1 MLHRSA
7 GKPILIGLGAA
18 AILAAGAVPVL
29 AVPPEPPGLPA
40 ELSTDGRAITVPS
53 TLERLSEETG
63 FKGVTVKATIG
74 DAPATLDTTC
84 PGGEAPDDDVCDLS
98 EVADATATIS
108 YRIALTGDIAEDTVV
123 TLTVTA
129 TFTPE
134 EGEPEPAEPRT
145 TKITFQAPEPD
156 PTPTPTKP
164 TPTPTKPSPTPTD
177 KGEDDDDKDD
187 DGDSSSS
194 GSESGSSGGS
204 SYTPPAPN
212 ASFGGPQSPRIALP
226 PPLAPPSPSVAPQS
240 APVPQSRL
248 QNNKAPVAQDLTFER
263 MASTQ
268 VAWLAALLVAFS
280 VLLTQLR
287 LGRRRV
293 APGRAY
299 ATSGR
304 RVGAHRR
311 PRRGLFGK

>member
-29 AVPPEPPGLPA
+29 AAPPQPPGLPA
-40 ELSTDGRAITVPS
+40 ELSTDGKAITVPS
-53 TLERLSEETG
+53 TLERLSEEAG
-63 FKGVTVKATIG
+63 FTGVTVKATIG

-84 PGGEAPDDDVCDLS
+84 PGGATPADDVCDLGA
-98 EVADATATIS
+98 VQDATATIS
-108 YRIALTGDIAEDTVV
+108 YRIALTGDIAKDTVV

-134 EGEPEPAEPRT
+134 EGEPETTEPRT
-145 TKITFQAPEPD
+145 TKITFQAPDPE

-177 KGEDDDDKDD
+177 EGTDDEDDDDS
-187 DGDSSSS
+187 DSSSS
-194 GSESGSSGGS
+194 DSESGSSGGS
-204 SYTPPAPN
+204 SYTPPVPN
-212 ASFGGPQSPRIALP
+212 ATFGGAQSPRIALP

-287 LGRRRV
+287 LGGRRG

-299 ATSGR
+299 ATSR
-304 RVGAHRR
+304 RPVGAHRR
-311 PRRGLFGK
+311 PRRGLFGE